1 MVVSH
6 LVYHGTDGPVVV
18 DDMASTLLADKFVLA
33 GQELG
38 FDHVDVTAQKQFG
51 KLRPV
56 SVSECVGSLMR
67 VKCIIMQDSLG
78 GCIKCLILSIQCL
91 RFF

>member
-1 MVVSH
+1 MFWCVFCLVYRGTDGPCYCVFCP
-6 LVYHGTDGPVVV
+6 VYHGTDGPVIV

-51 KLRPV
+51 
-56 SVSECVGSLMR
+56 E
-67 VKCIIMQDSLG
+67 
-78 GCIKCLILSIQCL
+78 
-91 RFF
+91 